1 MSASFTEIVVSR
13 TAEQAFR
20 RRALRAFPLEMMEC
34 LWGKIR
40 GDVLHIHAFMPIKH
54 KGKPAELT
62 YEDHDLE
69 DHEDEAVERA
79 NLTFLG
85 SVHTHPHC
93 LDSIFSD
100 QDFRDVQDKTDIVM
114 AICAITREINKG
126 KTRRRCEIVYWP
138 APRPM
143 KVLYAP

>member
-13 TAEQAFR
+13 TAEKAFR
-20 RRALRAFPLEMMEC
+20 RRALRAFPLEHMEC

-40 GDVLHIHAFMPIKH
+40 GDKLHIHAFMPIKH
-54 KGKPAELT
+54 KGKAAELT

-69 DHEDEAVERA
+69 DHEEEAIESGYS
-79 NLTFLG
+79 LLG
-85 SVHTHPHC
+85 SIHTHPHC
-93 LDSIFSD
+93 LDSIFSE
-100 QDFRDVQDKTDIVM
+100 QDFRDVQDKTDIVV
-114 AICAITREINKG
+114 AICAITREINNG

>member
-1 MSASFTEIVVSR
+1 MSAYFTEIVVSR

-20 RRALRAFPLEMMEC
+20 RRALRAFPKEMMEC
-34 LWGKIR
+34 LYGRIKGTSI
-40 GDVLHIHAFMPIKH
+40 HIHAFMPIKH

-69 DHEDEAVERA
+69 DHEEEAKDS
-79 NLTFLG
+79 NLEMIGTIH
-85 SVHTHPHC
+85 SHPHC
-93 LDSIFSD
+93 LDSIYSE
-100 QDFRDVQDKTDIVM
+100 QDFRDIQDKSDIVM

-126 KTRRRCEIVYWP
+126 RTRRNCEIVYWP

-143 KVLYAP
+143 KVLYVP